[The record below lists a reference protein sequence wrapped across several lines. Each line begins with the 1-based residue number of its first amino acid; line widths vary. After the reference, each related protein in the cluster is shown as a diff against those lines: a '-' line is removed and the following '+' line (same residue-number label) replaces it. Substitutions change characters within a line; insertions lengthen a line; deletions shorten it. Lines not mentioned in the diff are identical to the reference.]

1 MNASNVQ
8 PADQGICR
16 DKIPDKGTLA
26 IYSRTRS
33 SNPNPLP
40 QHAHRCTDAACGHLA
55 PCVLIDTGYL
65 LRRAPPLR
73 DGVQAPC
80 SNAVRAT
87 CKRND
92 ARPYACERRCCA
104 LRLPLDRVPHRC
116 CGRYRGNAPQTLG
129 TQWNA
134 RNNQC
139 IGQDVLLIDHGGR
152 LRHHRCFP
160 SMHRAVWSRSSAIN
174 TRCNR
179 SIPSMRA
186 QSIACRTRVRVGA
199 NARSDSPSGAT
210 ATVEVPNPSTARNCA
225 GI

>member
-116 CGRYRGNAPQTLG
+116 CRALSRERPADT
-129 TQWNA
+129 
-134 RNNQC
+134 
-139 IGQDVLLIDHGGR
+139 
-152 LRHHRCFP
+152 RHPMERTKQP
-160 SMHRAVWSRSSAIN
+160 VHRAGRIAHRSWRSAAA
-174 TRCNR
+174 
-179 SIPSMRA
+179 S
-186 QSIACRTRVRVGA
+186 
-199 NARSDSPSGAT
+199 
-210 ATVEVPNPSTARNCA
+210 
-225 GI
+225 